1 MENKD
6 IEESVK
12 RELESKIEK
21 IHSFLYKEY
30 IANLKTDYSIF
41 IPEEKKIEFD
51 RVGVPHCF
59 KITRLVER
67 LEKEKNEELLSDK
80 FKNIFAAFN
89 NTGASIALFAV
100 KKDNKFEFF
109 FFVKSKEIK
118 YSEGDRNLLVEMLK
132 SNFNGTEIDIFEP
145 EDTFI
150 YKKDSEEININKLLN
165 ETSGSVACVSAVA
178 SEKSEKFI
186 SQGLEKLFDTPSS
199 EDFEILILAQS
210 LTHEDV
216 SVAKNGYENLATEIV
231 PFATRQEANGK
242 SFAESLGKSDTEG
255 KSHSHSI
262 NESISDSIGGS
273 VGVTTGVS
281 TGVSASGGVGAFGV
295 GISASTS
302 VSTSVSGTVTAN
314 YNHTKTKGFS
324 DTDTTSTSTTSTKST
339 IDTISDTTTL
349 TYTDYK
355 IKDSLS
361 KIEEQIKRLDIGKSV
376 GLWKTATYIHSS
388 SGSAV
393 TKKLANIYK
402 GLIQGD
408 KSYIEPCVVTEW
420 SLSDNDKTYSSIVKY
435 LKKFEHPLFVHIE
448 DLEQS
453 KNEFENKKTATETQ
467 ISIVTPAIF
476 VNTSELSQQMC
487 CPRKSVPGLP
497 VLKCAEFAREI
508 ISFDNNNSED
518 TLSLG
523 KVFHM
528 HHKED
533 SDVKLDMN
541 SLTSHTFITGST
553 GSGKSNTVYQLLNEM
568 QSKGAKF
575 LVVEP
580 AKGEYKNVFG
590 QNENRDGCDIHVYG
604 TNPSISSLLR
614 INPFSFPNGDEDP
627 TKNIHILEHLDRLI
641 EIFNV
646 CWPMYA
652 AMPAVLKEAVEK
664 SYEDCGWN
672 LTESTNNYGENL
684 YPTFADVTRNIRTII
699 DSSEYDAENKGA
711 YKGALITRLKSL
723 SNGINGLVFT
733 TNELSN
739 KELFDKNVIVDLS
752 RVGSPETKS
761 LIMGLLVL
769 KLQEYRM
776 TSGEMNAPLKHV
788 TVLEEAHNLLKRTS
802 TEQSQDNGNLLGKSV
817 EMLTNAIAEM
827 RTYGEGF
834 IIADQAPGLLDM
846 AVIRNTNTKIIMRLP
861 DLGDRQLVGKAA
873 NLNDNQIDELAKLPT
888 GVAAV
893 YQNNWVQPVLCKID
907 KVEQPSNIKYEK
919 KKENNSEKKEFS
931 ESQKIDIAKLLFY
944 GTALPSSF
952 VKELSTYNISGRS
965 MKIIIDINDKVEHK
979 KFDKQDTE
987 NSVVLSELYSDIS
1000 DTMLQISNKTTNFD
1014 ELLIAYEPLL
1024 ANVIEDEELRKGI
1037 FTTLIVNLFI
1047 NELHNSEMLEKWKNQ
1062 YMVR

>member
-1 MENKD
+1 MNDFK
-6 IEESVK
+6 EEVK
-12 RELESKIEK
+12 NNIEK

-30 IANLKTDYSIF
+30 IANLKGDYAI
-41 IPEEKKIEFD
+41 ITPDEKERVAFD
-51 RVGVPHCF
+51 RGEVPHCF
-59 KITRLVER
+59 KITRLVEK
-67 LEKEKNEELLSDK
+67 LEREKDEELLSDK

-89 NTGASIALFAV
+89 NTGATIALFAV
-100 KKDNKFEFF
+100 KQNKRFDFY

-118 YSEGDRNLLVEMLK
+118 FSEDDRNLLKEILQA
-132 SNFNGTEIDIFEP
+132 NFNGTKVEDYEP
-145 EDTFI
+145 NEKNI
-150 YKKDSEEININKLLN
+150 YKSDKGILDFNALLN
-165 ETSGSVACVSAVA
+165 EKSGSIACVSAVA
-178 SEKSEKFI
+178 TEKSEKFI
-186 SQGLEKLFDTPSS
+186 SQGLEKLFDTPDT

-216 SVAKNGYENLATEIV
+216 RLAKIGYENLATEIA

-242 SFAESLGKSDTEG
+242 SFAESIGKSDSEG
-255 KSHSHSI
+255 KSHTHGI
-262 NESISDSIGGS
+262 NESISNTIGGS
-273 VGVTTGVS
+273 VAVTTG
-281 TGVSASGGVGAFGV
+281 T
-295 GISASTS
+295 
-302 VSTSVSGTVTAN
+302 STSVSGGANIGPVNGSVSQSVNVSGTVSAD
-314 YNHTKTKGFS
+314 YHHTKTKGFS
-324 DTDTTSTSTTSTKST
+324 DSDTTSSSVTSTKST

-349 TYTDYK
+349 TYTDYL
-355 IKDSLS
+355 IKDSLN
-361 KIEEQIKRLDIGKSV
+361 KIEEQVKRLDIGKSV

-388 SGSAV
+388 HGSAV

-420 SLSDNDKTYSSIVKY
+420 TYDEKDKSYSSIVKY
-435 LKKFEHPLFVHIE
+435 LKKFEHPLLVHIE
-448 DLEQS
+448 DLNQS
-453 KNEFENKKTATETQ
+453 KNEFENKKNAKENQ
-467 ISIVTPAIF
+467 ISVVTPAIF
-476 VNTSELSQQMC
+476 VNTSELAQQMC

-497 VLKCAEFAREI
+497 VFKCAEFAREI
-508 ISFDNNNSED
+508 ISFDHQDDGNALN
-518 TLSLG
+518 LG

-528 HHKED
+528 HHKENQE
-533 SDVKLDMN
+533 VKLDSK
-541 SLTSHTFITGST
+541 SLCSHTFITGST
-553 GSGKSNTVYQLLNEM
+553 GSGKSNTVYQLLSEIKKTNVN
-568 QSKGAKF
+568 F

-580 AKGEYKNVFG
+580 AKGEYKYVFG
-590 QNENRDGCDIHVYG
+590 QDENKDVCDVHVYG
-604 TNPSISSLLR
+604 TNPSISNLLR
-614 INPFSFPNGDEDP
+614 INPFSFPNGNDDV
-627 TKNIHILEHLDRLI
+627 TKNIHILEHLDRLV

-733 TNELSN
+733 TDELSD
-739 KELFDKNVIVDLS
+739 EDLFDKNVIVDLS
-752 RVGSPETKS
+752 RVGSSETKS

-769 KLQEYRM
+769 KLQEHRM

-873 NLNDNQIDELAKLPT
+873 NLNDNQIDELAKLPC

-893 YQNNWVQPVLCKID
+893 YQNDWVQPVLCN
-907 KVEQPSNIKYEK
+907 VEHYNDGKTNPYTKTELK
-919 KKENNSEKKEFS
+919 KDNEIFLSEE
-931 ESQKIDIAKLLFY
+931 QKLSIVKLLVN
-944 GTALPSSF
+944 GEALPNTF
-952 VKELSTYNISGRS
+952 IKELSTYRLSGRS
-965 MKIIIDINDKVEHK
+965 KALIMDINRKVQNK
-979 KFDKQDTE
+979 QFDKQDTV
-987 NSVVLSELYSDIS
+987 NGVVISELYSDIS
-1000 DTMLQISNKTTNFD
+1000 KTMLDINNKTSSFD

-1024 ANVIEDEELRKGI
+1024 AKVIQDEELRKI
-1037 FTTLIVNLFI
+1037 VFTTLIVNLFI
-1047 NELHNSEMLEKWKNQ
+1047 NELHNPELLENWNNR
-1062 YMVR
+1062 YIVR

>member
-1 MENKD
+1 MSDFK
-6 IEESVK
+6 EEVK
-12 RELESKIEK
+12 NNIEK

-30 IANLKTDYSIF
+30 IANLKGDYAI
-41 IPEEKKIEFD
+41 ITPGEEEGVAVN
-51 RVGVPHCF
+51 REGVPHCF
-59 KITRLVER
+59 KITRLVEK
-67 LEKEKNEELLSDK
+67 LEREKDEELLSDK

-89 NTGASIALFAV
+89 NTGATIALFAV
-100 KKDNKFEFF
+100 KQNKRFDFY

-118 YSEGDRNLLVEMLK
+118 LSEQDRNLLKEILQA
-132 SNFNGTEIDIFEP
+132 NFNGTKVEIYEP
-145 EDTFI
+145 DENKKNN
-150 YKKDSEEININKLLN
+150 YKSNNGFLDFNALLN
-165 ETSGSVACVSAVA
+165 EQSGSIACVSAVA
-178 SEKSEKFI
+178 TEKSEKFI
-186 SQGLEKLFDTPSS
+186 SQGLEKLFDTPDT

-216 SVAKNGYENLATEIV
+216 RLAKIGYENLATEIA
-231 PFATRQEANGK
+231 PFATRQEAKGK
-242 SFAESLGKSDTEG
+242 SFAESIGKSETEG
-255 KSHSHSI
+255 KSHTHGI
-262 NESISDSIGGS
+262 NESISNTIGGS

-281 TGVSASGGVGAFGV
+281 TSVTGGVSGGWPG
-295 GISASTS
+295 GIVNVNASTS
-302 VSTSVSGTVTAN
+302 VSTSVSGSVSAD
-314 YNHTKTKGFS
+314 YHHTKTKGFS
-324 DTDTTSTSTTSTKST
+324 DSDTTSSSVTSTKST
-339 IDTISDTTTL
+339 IDTLSDTTTL
-349 TYTDYK
+349 TYTDYL
-355 IKDSLS
+355 IKDSLN
-361 KIEEQIKRLDIGKSV
+361 KIEEQVKRLDIGKSV

-388 SGSAV
+388 HGSAV
-393 TKKLANIYK
+393 TNKLANIYK

-420 SLSDNDKTYSSIVKY
+420 TYDEKDKSYSSIVKY

-448 DLEQS
+448 DLNQS
-453 KNEFENKKTATETQ
+453 KNEFENKKNAKENQ
-467 ISIVTPAIF
+467 ISVVTPAIF
-476 VNTSELSQQMC
+476 VNTSELAQQMC

-508 ISFDNNNSED
+508 ISFDNQD
-518 TLSLG
+518 TGETLNLG

-528 HHKED
+528 HNEENQK
-533 SDVKLDMN
+533 VVLDAK
-541 SLTSHTFITGST
+541 SLCSHTFITGST
-553 GSGKSNTVYQLLNEM
+553 GSGKSNTVYQLLSQIKEAN
-568 QSKGAKF
+568 AHF

-580 AKGEYKNVFG
+580 AKGEYKDIFG
-590 QNENRDGCDIHVYG
+590 NDGIAVYG
-604 TNPSISSLLR
+604 TNPQISYLLR
-614 INPFSFPNGDEDP
+614 INPFSFPHGNEEP
-627 TKNIHILEHLDRLI
+627 TKNIHILEHLDRLV

-672 LTESTNNYGENL
+672 LTKSTNEYGEDL

-739 KELFDKNVIVDLS
+739 NELFDENVIVDLS
-752 RVGSPETKS
+752 RVGSTETKS

-776 TSGEMNAPLKHV
+776 TTGGGNKELKHV

-802 TEQSQDNGNLLGKSV
+802 TEQSQDSGNLLGKSV

-861 DLGDRQLVGKAA
+861 DLGDRELVGKAA
-873 NLNDNQIDELAKLPT
+873 NLNDNQIEELAKLPK
-888 GVAAV
+888 GVAAI
-893 YQNNWVQPVLCKID
+893 YQNEWVQPVLCKVDHYNDGKTNPYTKTELKKDNEIFLSE
-907 KVEQPSNIKYEK
+907 EQKLSIV
-919 KKENNSEKKEFS
+919 
-931 ESQKIDIAKLLFY
+931 KLLVN
-944 GTALPSSF
+944 GEALPNTF
-952 VKELSTYNISGRS
+952 IKELSTYRLSGRS
-965 MKIIIDINDKVEHK
+965 KALIMDINRKVQNK
-979 KFDKQDTE
+979 QFDKQDTV
-987 NSVVLSELYSDIS
+987 NGVVISELYSDIS
-1000 DTMLQISNKTTNFD
+1000 KTMLDINNKTSSFD

-1024 ANVIEDEELRKGI
+1024 AKVIQDEELRKI
-1037 FTTLIVNLFI
+1037 VFTTLIVNLFI
-1047 NELHNSEMLEKWKNQ
+1047 NELHNPELLENWNNR
-1062 YMVR
+1062 YIVR

>member
-1 MENKD
+1 MDNKYMN
-6 IEESVK
+6 EEIK
-12 RELESKIEK
+12 NQLKNKIEK

-30 IANLKTDYSIF
+30 IANLKTDYSIL
-41 IPEEKKIEFD
+41 IPKEKEDEFD
-51 RVGVPHCF
+51 RNNVPHCF

-67 LEKEKNEELLSDK
+67 RERDKDEELLSDK

-89 NTGASIALFAV
+89 NTGATIALFAV
-100 KKDNKFEFF
+100 KKDNNFEFY

-118 YSEGDRNLLVEMLK
+118 YSEQDRNLFIEILK
-132 SNFNGTEIDIFEP
+132 SNFNGTEVDIFEP
-145 EDTFI
+145 KGWYE
-150 YKKDSEEININKLLN
+150 YKNTSSEELNLDNLIND
-165 ETSGSVACVSAVA
+165 TSGSIACVSAVA
-178 SEKSEKFI
+178 TEKSEKFI
-186 SQGLEKLFDTPSS
+186 SQGLEKLFDTPNT

-216 SVAKNGYENLATEIV
+216 RLAKIGYENLATEIA
-231 PFATRQEANGK
+231 PLATIQEANGK
-242 SFAESLGKSDTEG
+242 SFAESIGKSDTEG
-255 KSHSHSI
+255 KSHTHGI
-262 NESISDSIGGS
+262 NESISNTIGGS
-273 VGVTTGVS
+273 VAVTTG
-281 TGVSASGGVGAFGV
+281 TSATVNGGVNIGPVNAGA
-295 GISASTS
+295 SLS
-302 VSTSVSGTVTAN
+302 VNVSGTVSAD
-314 YNHTKTKGFS
+314 YHHTKTKGFS
-324 DTDTTSTSTTSTKST
+324 DSDTTSSSVTSTKST
-339 IDTISDTTTL
+339 IDTITDTTTL
-349 TYTDYK
+349 TYTDYL
-355 IKDSLS
+355 IKDSLN
-361 KIEEQIKRLDIGKSV
+361 KIEEQVKRLDIGKSV

-388 SGSAV
+388 HGSAV
-393 TKKLANIYK
+393 TRKLANIYK

-420 SLSDNDKTYSSIVKY
+420 TYDEKDKSYSSIVKY
-435 LKKFEHPLFVHIE
+435 LKKFEHPLLVHIE
-448 DLEQS
+448 DLNQS
-453 KNEFENKKTATETQ
+453 KNEFENKINAKENQ
-467 ISIVTPAIF
+467 ISVVTPAIF
-476 VNTSELSQQMC
+476 VNTSELAQQMC

-497 VLKCAEFAREI
+497 VFKCAEFAREI
-508 ISFDNNNSED
+508 ISFDHQDDGKALN
-518 TLSLG
+518 LG

-528 HHKED
+528 HHKENQE
-533 SDVKLDMN
+533 VKLDSK
-541 SLTSHTFITGST
+541 SLCSHTFITGST
-553 GSGKSNTVYQLLNEM
+553 GSGKSNTVYQMLSEIKKTKVN
-568 QSKGAKF
+568 F

-580 AKGEYKNVFG
+580 AKGEYKHVFG
-590 QNENRDGCDIHVYG
+590 QNENNDDCDVHVYG
-604 TNPSISSLLR
+604 TNPSISNLLR
-614 INPFSFPNGDEDP
+614 INPFSFPNGNDDV
-627 TKNIHILEHLDRLI
+627 TKNIHILEHLDRLV

-672 LTESTNNYGENL
+672 LTESSNKYGKDL

-733 TNELSN
+733 TDELSD
-739 KELFDKNVIVDLS
+739 EDLFDKNVIVDLS

-769 KLQEYRM
+769 KLQEHRM
-776 TSGEMNAPLKHV
+776 TSGEMNASLKHV

-802 TEQSQDNGNLLGKSV
+802 TEQSQDSGNLLGKSV

-861 DLGDRQLVGKAA
+861 DLGDRELVGKAA
-873 NLNDNQIDELAKLPT
+873 NLNDNQIEELAKLPT

-893 YQNNWVQPVLCKID
+893 YQNNWIQPVLCKVD

-919 KKENNSEKKEFS
+919 KKENNTEKKEFS

-952 VKELSTYNISGRS
+952 VKELSKYNISGRS

-1024 ANVIEDEELRKGI
+1024 ANVIKDEELRKGI

-1047 NELHNSEMLEKWKNQ
+1047 NEMHNSEMLEKWKNQ